1 VHSTHAEL
9 ISRARDAGGAAG
21 DYGRAIALT
30 ANAIERAKP
39 ERRLR
44 ALR

>member
-1 VHSTHAEL
+1 VT
-9 ISRARDAGGAAG
+9 AAG
-21 DYGRAIALT
+21 IDYCNARRAVALT
-30 ANAIERAKP
+30 PSAMERAKP